1 MSYVYAYD
9 EGYRTNVLFIGGIR
23 DFKTASKN
31 DIKEFQKLLHKYGKE
46 WSFKYKM
53 LVPWKWVLEDN
64 DEYWYITEI
73 GEICHTLFNGFLM
86 SDLKRVRVGNCFQT
100 KEDAIIARDKIAK
113 VLLNK

>member
-1 MSYVYAYD
+1 M
-9 EGYRTNVLFIGGIR
+9 VLGNPIG
-23 DFKTASKN
+23 FKEASK
-31 DIKEFQKLLHKYGKE
+31 DDTEEFQKLLHKYGKE
-46 WSFKYKM
+46 WSFKYKL

-64 DEYWYITEI
+64 DEYWYITDI
-73 GEICHTLFNGFLM
+73 GDICHTFFNGFLM